1 LKNPGDSQFI
11 DLSSNS
17 DNKKGSDMASRR
29 QFIKRGALAVN
40 GIVMVGCGVHS
51 PVRAPQAGTAPRA
64 PLVLNGAPV
73 RTVDVH
79 AHCMIPQALALMGLD
94 VFAIYPK
101 TMHGG
106 RENVVVISERLAA
119 MDAQGVDMEVLSIN
133 PFWYEQARELSA
145 RIVRLQNDKL
155 AELCAARPD
164 RFAAFASLSLQH
176 PDLAVQELE
185 YAVNVLRLRGAAI
198 GGNVAGADFAD
209 PRFHPVWAKAEE
221 LGATLF
227 IHPTGTPELARRFA
241 GNGWM
246 PNVIGYPLETTIAL
260 QHLIFEGVLD
270 KFPALK
276 ICSAHGGGY
285 IATSAARMDH
295 GCFVNPGACAHGPV
309 LKKKPSQYVN
319 QLFFDSLVFTP
330 QALAN
335 LVRQVG
341 VSQVMLGSDH
351 PFPWSAKPVQHVLDT
366 PELSDADKAAVL
378 GGNARRV
385 LGL

>member
-1 LKNPGDSQFI
+1 
-11 DLSSNS
+11 
-17 DNKKGSDMASRR
+17 MTSRR
-29 QFIKRGALAVN
+29 QFIKHGAASVG
-40 GIVMVGCGVHS
+40 GIVMVGCGSHA
-51 PVRAPQAGTAPRA
+51 PLRASAADAGSGA
-64 PLVLNGAPV
+64 PLVLNGKAV
-73 RTVDVH
+73 KTIDVH
-79 AHCMIPQALALMGLD
+79 AHCMIPEALALMGMD
-94 VFAIYPK
+94 VFSLYPK
-101 TMHGG
+101 TMNGG
-106 RENVVVISERLAA
+106 EENVVVVSERLAA

-133 PFWYEQARELSA
+133 PFWYEQPRALSA
-145 RIVRLQNDKL
+145 NIVRLQNDKL

-185 YAVNVLRLRGAAI
+185 YAVTKQGLSGAAI
-198 GGNVAGADFAD
+198 GGSVAGINFAD
-209 PRFHPVWAKAEE
+209 PRFHQVWAKAEA

-227 IHPTGTPELARRFA
+227 IHPTGTPEMAKQLS

-246 PNVIGYPLETTIAL
+246 SNVIGYPLETTVAL
-260 QHLIFEGVLD
+260 QHFIFEGVLD
-270 KFPALK
+270 KYPELK

-285 IATSAARMDH
+285 LPTSAARMDH

-309 LKKKPSQYVN
+309 LKKKPSEYVN
-319 QLFFDSLVFTP
+319 QLYFDSLVFTSE
-330 QALAN
+330 ALAT

-351 PFPWSAKPVQHVLDT
+351 PFPWAAKPVKHVLDT
-366 PELSDADKAAVL
+366 LTLSDADKEAIL

>member
-1 LKNPGDSQFI
+1 
-11 DLSSNS
+11 
-17 DNKKGSDMASRR
+17 MTSRR
-29 QFIKRGALAVN
+29 QFIKHGALSVG
-40 GIVMVGCGVHS
+40 GIVMVGCGAHG
-51 PVRAPQAGTAPRA
+51 PLRAPEAGATPGA

-73 RTVDVH
+73 KTVDVH
-79 AHCMIPQALALMGLD
+79 AHCMIPEALALLGMD
-94 VFAIYPK
+94 VFSLYPK

-106 RENVVVISERLAA
+106 QENVLVIAERLAA

-133 PFWYEQARELSA
+133 PFWYEQPRELSA
-145 RIVRLQNDKL
+145 KVVRLQNDKL

-176 PDLAVQELE
+176 PDLAAQELE
-185 YAVNVLRLRGAAI
+185 HAMTKLGLRGAAI

-209 PRFHPVWAKAEE
+209 PRFHPVWAKAEA

-227 IHPTGTPELARRFA
+227 IHPVGTPELAKRFA

-260 QHLIFEGVLD
+260 QHFIFEGVLD
-270 KFPALK
+270 KFPKLK
-276 ICSAHGGGY
+276 ICAAHGGGY
-285 IATSAARMDH
+285 LPTSAARMDH

-309 LKKKPSQYVN
+309 LKKKPSEYVS

-330 QALAN
+330 EALTN

-341 VSQVMLGSDH
+341 ASQVMLGLDH
-351 PFPWSAKPVQHVLDT
+351 PFPWAGKPVKHVLDT
-366 PELSDADKAAVL
+366 PALSDADKAAIL